1 MPRLDTDLA
10 ALLASAGTSAKV
22 AATLGEQDISSV
34 SLLAKL
40 TAADFASMGISIGSR
55 IKLTTSLASHH
66 QSVATPPPPPSGVP
80 SGAKLPANDVL
91 ALASH
96 HQSVATP
103 PPPPSRVPSGA
114 KLRAN
119 DVLACLASLPA
130 SSPLHRGSALSRL
143 RYRGWA
149 WPTLWLSPG
158 ANSRTRY
165 LAIPKAGS
173 TTVWLARVALAAP
186 SPRVAQAGR

>member
-55 IKLTTSLASHH
+55 IKLTTS
-66 QSVATPPPPPSGVP
+66 
-80 SGAKLPANDVL
+80 
-91 ALASH
+91 LASH